1 MSRPDSTW
9 KCRCGTLWPACS
21 AQRPHAV
28 FGDPLISML
37 GRNKFAL
44 RQGFRLRENAC
55 TAQKRRR
62 RCAAESAS
70 RLCSAGRPGH
80 VPTGQHME
88 MQMRHT
94 LARLLL
100 PKAVFDS
107 LWVPGF
113 YQCSGEI
120 NSPCAKVFA
129 CAKTLVRRKSAAAAA
144 RRNRRAGS
152 AQPGGQVM
160 SRPDST

>member
-9 KCRCGTLWPACS
+9 KCRCGTLCPACS
-21 AQRPHAV
+21 SQRL
-28 FGDPLISML
+28 FRQPLGSRVLSML

-80 VPTGQHME
+80 VPAGQHME
-88 MQMRHT
+88 VQVRHT
-94 LARLLL
+94 LPRLLL
-100 PKAVFDS
+100 PKAVSTAFGF
-107 LWVPGF
+107 PGF
-113 YQCSGEI
+113 I
-120 NSPCAKVFA
+120 HARAK
-129 CAKTLVRRKSAAAAA
+129 
-144 RRNRRAGS
+144 
-152 AQPGGQVM
+152 
-160 SRPDST
+160 